1 VTPTDDSVFPAPVY
15 KDTVLAPLFDITKRQ
30 FAEGLAAINQ
40 AHAIMLAET
49 GIMDTASAAT
59 ILQTLDAIE
68 AETDLDALVYTGEVE
83 DLFFY
88 VEAELKRRVGPD
100 LGGRL
105 HTGRSRND
113 MDHTLFKLRL
123 AQQLDALR
131 GRLSETI
138 ERLLDKAER
147 ESGTIVVAFTHGQP
161 AQPTTLGHFLGAV
174 IEMLLRDGDRLAQAR
189 AELNECPMGAA
200 AITTTGFPIDRPRMA
215 ELLGFTGIK
224 ENAYGCIAAVDYV
237 MAVYSA
243 VKILFVNLGRVS
255 QELAHWTAF
264 ETAQLY
270 VPNAYV
276 QISSIMPQKRNPVPV
291 EHMRLLASL
300 TVGRCDMM
308 VDAMRNTP
316 FMDMNDSEGEVQN
329 AGYAAF
335 ASADRMLALF
345 AGFVGAAQVDGRAVT
360 KLIDASCIT
369 ITELADSL
377 VRHEGLSFRE
387 AHEVAAKVSQ
397 AVIAGGA
404 GLSGL
409 GFESFQTL
417 FAEATGRPTA
427 LSQVD
432 FDRFVSAEHFVAVRE
447 RPGGPGPKAL
457 ANSLARYRR
466 WLNAQADALTA
477 DTARRQEATLTRR
490 RLADDL
496 IANLP
501 AERSV
506 AAGV

>member
-1 VTPTDDSVFPAPVY
+1 MVRTDDSVFPAPVY

-49 GIMDTASAAT
+49 GIMDGASAAT
-59 ILQTLDAIE
+59 ILQTLDAIA
-68 AETDLDALVYTGEVE
+68 AETDLDTLIYTGEVE
-83 DLFFY
+83 DLFFHI
-88 VEAELKRRVGPD
+88 EAELKRRVGPE

-105 HTGRSRND
+105 HIGRSRND

-123 AQQLDALR
+123 AQQLDGLR
-131 GRLSETI
+131 GRLIETVGH
-138 ERLLDKAER
+138 LVDKAER
-147 ESGTIVVAFTHGQP
+147 ESRTIIVAFTHGQP

-174 IEMLLRDGDRLAQAR
+174 IEMLLRDADRLAQAR
-189 AELNECPMGAA
+189 DGLNDCPMGAA

-224 ENAYGCIAAVDYV
+224 ENAYGCIASVDYV

-243 VKILFVNLGRVS
+243 IKLLFINLGRVC

-270 VPNAYV
+270 VPNEYV

-300 TVGRCDMM
+300 TVGRCDMI
-308 VDAMRNTP
+308 VDTMRNTP

-329 AGYAAF
+329 AGYDAF

-345 AGFVGAAQVDGRAVT
+345 AGFVGAVQVDDRAVAN
-360 KLIDASCIT
+360 LIDASCIT

-377 VRHEGLSFRE
+377 VRHEGLSFRD

-397 AVIAGGA
+397 AVIAQGG

-409 GFESFQTL
+409 GFGSFKTL
-417 FAEATGRPTA
+417 FAEATGRPTT
-427 LSQVD
+427 LSEAD
-432 FDRFVSAEHFVAVRE
+432 FMRFVSAEYFIEVRE
-447 RPGGPGPKAL
+447 RPGGPGPNAL
-457 ANSLARYRR
+457 ADSLARYRR
-466 WLNAQADALTA
+466 WLDDQTTALKADG
-477 DTARRQEATLTRR
+477 ARRRDATGLRR
-490 RLADDL
+490 RLADEL

-501 AERSV
+501 ADRPV
-506 AAGV
+506 AAGA

>member
-1 VTPTDDSVFPAPVY
+1 MTRTDDSVFPDPVY

-49 GIMDTASAAT
+49 GILDEASAAA
-59 ILQTLDAIE
+59 ILQTLDAI
-68 AETDLDALVYTGEVE
+68 ASETDLEALTYTGEVE
-83 DLFFY
+83 DLFFHI
-88 VEAELKRRVGPD
+88 ETELKRRLGPE

-123 AQQLDALR
+123 AEHLDGLR
-131 GRLSETI
+131 GRLIDTI
-138 ERLLDKAER
+138 DRLLDKAEA
-147 ESGTIVVAFTHGQP
+147 EAGTIIVAFTHGQP

-189 AELNECPMGAA
+189 DGLDDCPMGAA

-215 ELLGFTGIK
+215 ELLGFARVK

-237 MAVYSA
+237 LAVYSA
-243 VKILFVNLGRVS
+243 IKVLFVNLGRVT

-300 TVGRCDMM
+300 TVGRCDMI
-308 VDAMRNTP
+308 VDTMRNTP

-329 AGYAAF
+329 AGYDAF
-335 ASADRMLALF
+335 ASGDRMLRLF
-345 AGFVGAAQVDGRAVT
+345 GGFVDAVEADDAAVNR
-360 KLIDASCIT
+360 LIDASCIT

-387 AHEVAAKVSQ
+387 AHEVAAAVSQ
-397 AVIAGGA
+397 AVIAQGG

-409 GFESFQTL
+409 GFEAFKGFFQD
-417 FAEATGRPTA
+417 ATGRQTQLTA
-427 LSQVD
+427 RD
-432 FDRFVSAEHFVAVRE
+432 FARFISPEHFVGVRE

-457 ANSLARYRR
+457 ATSLAGYRQS
-466 WLNAQADALTA
+466 LDQQAAALTA
-477 DTARRQEATLTRR
+477 DRERRQAANSLRR

-496 IANLP
+496 IAKQP
-501 AERSV
+501 ADRRA
-506 AAGV
+506 AAGG